1 MLDLIQ
7 YAKDNKVAVLYVPR
21 GTGEVTVA
29 HSVLY
34 ETGRVTLT
42 GSKSEGVRDGV
53 QTALDKAVAGLGRG
67 KALAVGGK
75 FTSRQMAEREKFFRE
90 GKDLF

>member
-34 ETGRVTLT
+34 ETGKVTLT
-42 GSKSEGVRDGV
+42 GSKSEGVQDSV

-67 KALAVGGK
+67 KALEIGAIH
-75 FTSRQMAEREKFFRE
+75 TSRQMREREQFFRE
-90 GKDLF
+90 GKGWT